1 MISEDAR
8 ERMRRAYYLEKKTLR
23 QIAREEGFSRVT
35 IQKAISDASPRT
47 YTMTQPRP
55 AIVLGSYQ
63 LRIEELLVENEQLP
77 YRQGNESFPA
87 RSVASLCKERDMQK
101 PASAQHFFV
110 IIARVWHISTR
121 R

>member
-47 YTMTQPRP
+47 YTM
-55 AIVLGSYQ
+55 
-63 LRIEELLVENEQLP
+63 IE
-77 YRQGNESFPA
+77 S
-87 RSVASLCKERDMQK
+87 
-101 PASAQHFFV
+101 HFCTPVFV
-110 IIARVWHISTR
+110 IIARGWHISTR